1 LEKERARGL
10 SIKGGYLIIAPHG
23 PWFECFILD
32 VSDSGI
38 CLDVGELVVPKLFG
52 VAFNVEGKI
61 IRICRWH
68 RPGRAYWCPLRHGKA
83 ASARR
88 AKVFRSETSEA
99 VGQLQAA
106 LIERDA
112 DPVFFAPHHMAG
124 KTRTFS
130 EEHETVRD
138 ADRARYLE
146 LRAGL

>member
-10 SIKGGYLIIAPHG
+10 SIKGGYLIIAPHS

-68 RPGRAYWCPLRHGKA
+68 RPGRAYWCRFVTAKQLRHGERKY
-83 ASARR
+83 SDPRLQKLSVNYRR
-88 AKVFRSETSEA
+88 R
-99 VGQLQAA
+99 
-106 LIERDA
+106 
-112 DPVFFAPHHMAG
+112 
-124 KTRTFS
+124 
-130 EEHETVRD
+130 
-138 ADRARYLE
+138 
-146 LRAGL
+146 